1 MPCIF
6 CIAVGFA
13 VAGAAGAATVDRLI
27 ERLKGKAEGPVRKVT
42 ESESV
47 AKVELDVKAAGKQVP
62 VAVTVFKDSGRVRIQ
77 LLNHELSR
85 PEAEKLQ
92 NELADVLDLRI
103 VERSREED
111 EAKVREAERE
121 LAERPPSPGS
131 PSAAPTIP
139 GAPARERRG
148 WFRRR

>member
-1 MPCIF
+1 MPCVF

-13 VAGAAGAATVDRLI
+13 LAGAAGAATVDALVARLSS
-27 ERLKGKAEGPVRKVT
+27 KAKGPVRKVS

-47 AKVELDVKAAGKQVP
+47 AKVELDVDEAGKEVP

-77 LLNHELSR
+77 LLTHELAR
-85 PEAEKLQ
+85 PDAEKLQ
-92 NELADVLDLRI
+92 NEIADLLDLRI

-121 LAERPPSPGS
+121 LAARPPSPGS
-131 PSAAPTIP
+131 PTAAPGT
-139 GAPARERRG
+139 PARQKRR
-148 WFRRR
+148 WFGRS

>member
-1 MPCIF
+1 MPCVF

-13 VAGAAGAATVDRLI
+13 LAGAAGAATVDALI
-27 ERLKGKAEGPVRKVT
+27 ERLSSRAKGPVRKVS

-47 AKVELDVKAAGKQVP
+47 AKVELDVEAAGKQVP

-77 LLNHELSR
+77 MLNHELGR

-92 NELADVLDLRI
+92 NEIADLLDLRI

-131 PSAAPTIP
+131 PT
-139 GAPARERRG
+139 GAPATPGTPDRERRG

>member
-13 VAGAAGAATVDRLI
+13 VAGAVGAATVDGLI
-27 ERLKGKAEGPVRKVT
+27 ERLKGRAKGPVRKVT

-47 AKVELDVKAAGKQVP
+47 AKVELDVEAEGKQVP
-62 VAVTVFKDSGRVRIQ
+62 VAVTVFKESGRVRIQ
-77 LLNHELSR
+77 LLNHALGR

-92 NELADVLDLRI
+92 NQIADLLDVRI
-103 VERSREED
+103 VERSTEEE

-131 PSAAPTIP
+131 PSAAPGVP
-139 GAPARERRG
+139 GSPGRERRG